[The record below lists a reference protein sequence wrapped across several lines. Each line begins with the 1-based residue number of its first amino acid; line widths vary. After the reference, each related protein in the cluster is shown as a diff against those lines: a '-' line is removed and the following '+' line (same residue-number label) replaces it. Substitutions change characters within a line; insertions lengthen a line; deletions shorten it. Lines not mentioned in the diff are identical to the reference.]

1 MLEKSRKFVRF
12 VSCLHKSK
20 LSTMLLSTATSAFI
34 EGAPC
39 IRTKRTDSASI
50 YSVKMSNRFSRETL
64 SLVDGDYRETSV
76 RLENC
81 NNNGDFASI
90 CPQWVHAARS
100 EAVVFTVSKYL
111 ASVYNF
117 PRATGSA
124 RLPLSFIPL
133 FYLHRK
139 LSWTD
144 MRESH
149 HRREI
154 LTLR

>member
-1 MLEKSRKFVRF
+1 M

-20 LSTMLLSTATSAFI
+20 LSTTLLSTATAVFI
-34 EGAPC
+34 EEAAC
-39 IRTKRTDSASI
+39 ARTKRTDSASI
-50 YSVKMSNRFSRETL
+50 YGVKMSNRFSCETL
-64 SLVDGDYRETSV
+64 SLIDSDYRRETSV

-90 CPQWVHAARS
+90 CPQWVHAALS
-100 EAVVFTVSKYL
+100 AVVVFTVSKYL

-124 RLPLSFIPL
+124 RLSL
-133 FYLHRK
+133 FFFYSLRK

-144 MRESH
+144 MREPH
-149 HRREI
+149 YRREI
-154 LTLR
+154 QY